1 MIMKNT
7 KKASLFLM
15 TFVKLTGFIPAFLFF
30 KPKVYLESDKAKR
43 KLPKKAILMSNHTS
57 LLDFVLYLIVFWK
70 RNIHF
75 LMAEV
80 LFNKGKLFAWF
91 LHKIGGIFVNRDA
104 CNFSFVEE
112 SLELLE
118 RNKIVGVFPQ
128 GRLPVNGK
136 PFPFKP
142 GIVLI
147 ALRTNAP
154 IVPVYTDG
162 NYGITKRTRIII
174 GEEIHLQD
182 YAESADVSSDELMRL
197 TKMLEEKTEALKTCL
212 AQKTGAAH
220 E

>member
-1 MIMKNT
+1 M
-7 KKASLFLM
+7 
-15 TFVKLTGFIPAFLFF
+15 
-30 KPKVYLESDKAKR
+30 
-43 KLPKKAILMSNHTS
+43 
-57 LLDFVLYLIVFWK
+57 
-70 RNIHF
+70 
-75 LMAEV
+75 
-80 LFNKGKLFAWF
+80 
-91 LHKIGGIFVNRDA
+91 
-104 CNFSFVEE
+104 
-112 SLELLE
+112 E

-212 AQKTGAAH
+212 EQKTGAAH